1 MASLPDVVVVG
12 AGAWGTALA
21 CVLATGG
28 RPVGLWGRDPA
39 HRRAL
44 RDERH
49 NHRYLPGLRLPDSI
63 TIVDD
68 LAALPA
74 ACELAV
80 LATPCQTTR
89 ELAGAL
95 RNSATGLRAI
105 VCSAKGLELGSH
117 RLVHEVVAE
126 VFGRDFPLALL
137 SGPTFARE
145 VAEGR
150 PAAVT
155 IAAADGDLGRRLINR
170 FHTPRF
176 RPYLT
181 DDLIGVALGGSVKN
195 VLAIAAGVADGLQ
208 LGANSRAALITRGLA
223 EMARLGRAL
232 GARQETFMGLSGL
245 GDLVLT
251 CTDDQSRNRRFGLAL
266 GRGQAL
272 AEAQAAIGLVEG
284 AATALSMEAI
294 AAAYGQDM
302 PISAE
307 VARIVRGDTLP
318 AAAVAALMSREPA
331 GEFAPLQASPG

>member
-1 MASLPDVVVVG
+1 MASPDVVVVG

-21 CVLATGG
+21 CVLATEG
-28 RPVGLWGRDPA
+28 RPVGLWGRDPEQ
-39 HRRAL
+39 RRAL
-44 RDERH
+44 REERQ
-49 NHRYLPGLRLPDSI
+49 NQRYLPGLRLPDS
-63 TIVDD
+63 VMVMDD

-74 ACELAV
+74 ACQLAV

-89 ELAGAL
+89 ALASAL
-95 RNSATGLRAI
+95 RNAAPALRAI

-155 IAAADGDLGRRLINR
+155 IAARDVDFGRRLIKR

-181 DDLIGVALGGSVKN
+181 DDLTGVALGGSVKN

-294 AAAYGQDM
+294 AAAHGQDL

-307 VARIVRGDTLP
+307 VARIVRGETGP

-331 GEFAPLQASPG
+331 GEFFPLQASPG